1 MYISYPRGCA
11 INDSGYLGR
20 SFKAPTYADV
30 GSGTT
35 GYVEVVEVENGP
47 SKVSSDELLNVFWE
61 SHDPPTLN
69 RQGPDVGTG
78 YRSAIFF
85 YTPEQESAARASKDR
100 LERSGR

>member
-1 MYISYPRGCA
+1 M

-35 GYVEVVEVENGP
+35 GYVEVVEVKNGS
-47 SKVSSDELLNVFWE
+47 SKVSSDEVLNLFGK
-61 SHDPPTLN
+61 SHDPTTLN
-69 RQGPDVGTG
+69 RQGPDVGTE

-85 YTPEQESAARASKDR
+85 YTSEQESAACASKER